1 MPQILG
7 IDLGTGSIGL
17 AVRNSDLGR
26 DIKDQLEFYS
36 VTTFKRGVG
45 KGKTGEYSFAAER
58 TKYRSTR
65 RLYQAR
71 KYRIW
76 ATLDV
81 LIRYKCCPLSMENLD
96 KWRIY
101 DKSRGLKRTY
111 PIDQAFENWVRLDF
125 NGDGIADYS
134 SPYQLRKELATIQLN
149 LDNQIERYKLG
160 RAIYHIAQRR
170 GFKSSKND
178 KGNAE
183 NTVENYESENNEV
196 GEISELKKSERIKSG
211 ELEEYRVLNSL
222 PTVGCAFALLESEGI
237 RVRNSIYQ
245 AVRSQYDTELRYIF
259 NFQRDISLDSEFFN
273 EMYKAIF
280 FKRPLRSQKGLVGK
294 CTLEPTKSRCKL
306 SHPEFEFFRAWSFIN
321 NIRYE
326 IAKGQKLEL
335 DLNQKQQL
343 FQSKFLRVRKNFK
356 FEEIR
361 EWIEKQ
367 VGKPVQCNYRDYV
380 VVMACPISARFK
392 NIFGNDWNN
401 IEIANKNSCLKQ
413 KKYTFEDI
421 YHICSTYSDEEN
433 LVELAANINLNEK
446 STKALINLWASM
458 PDGYSMVSYKAIKNI
473 NRFLSKG
480 FIYTEAVLLAKIPE
494 IVSSEEWNNHES
506 EIIKGI
512 RDIIEKNREKKVIL
526 GIVNKLIS
534 NYKSLQFQEQ
544 YAYKNTHLTS
554 ESIDR
559 DEVESTLKAT
569 FGDKTW
575 AEMAVNERN
584 YFIEAVIS
592 KFELFFRSSKREYF
606 ILPQLGEEIKFFL
619 SHLFPN
625 LQCENDSESDCHCN
639 ACRNL
644 NKLYHPSQIEYYSPA
659 KLQTIVWKGVPL
671 ALKQLPN
678 PDIGVF
684 KNPVALRTLHTL
696 RRNLNYLLKEGIIS
710 EETKVVVELAR
721 DLNDSNMRWA
731 IETYQRERENEN
743 REFEKILASYPGSK
757 IIAPSE
763 ENIRKVRLALEQND
777 SFNKDFVETKSI
789 KYGQD
794 IAKYR
799 LWLEQGC
806 RCIYTGKT
814 INLDDLFNVNNL
826 VDFEHTIPRSLSFD
840 DSLENLTICY
850 QNYNRS
856 IKKNRIPYQL
866 ENYDKDCLIDG
877 NNYTAILPRIQPWVK
892 RVDKIEANLNFW
904 IGKSKASTDKKSK
917 DDAIK
922 QKNLWKLELEY
933 WRGKVY
939 RFQMKEIKSGFLNSQ
954 LVDTGIISKYAFHY
968 LKSVFQRVDVQ
979 KGTVTSQFRKIL
991 GIQDEFTKKDRNKH
1005 SHHAIDATVLT
1016 LIPSSAQRD
1025 RMMKLY
1031 FEMNEQK
1038 LNIQKQKELN
1048 DQLHEEIMRCGIG
1061 SVKGLVTKVENDILV
1076 NKITNDR
1083 ARNIAD
1089 KVAYKRGK
1097 PIYDTDK
1104 EGNKIIRRLRGAC
1117 IRGQL
1122 HQETFFGAIKLPLS
1136 DESGKIIRD
1145 IDHKIITLNQLH
1157 FVKREPLKYRKSN
1170 EIIGFSNWEELER
1183 KIVDKELYKIMRSQ
1197 YPDGSFETAVANG
1210 IYMLSA
1216 QGHKINRI
1224 RHVRCFNEIKNPL
1237 VVKKHTYLSSAEY
1250 KQNYYAGMG
1259 DLYAL
1264 CRYTDNSMNK
1274 KEFRIFSLF
1283 DISNNRKMG
1292 LPDIHEKIISKNNV
1306 ELVLDQILKPGHRMI
1321 LYSKYPEEVLELDK
1335 EKLLNRLFVIR
1346 GFENDGCR
1354 VILTKHD
1361 TALEDKYLGKG
1372 SSVKDYQDLPIK
1384 IRCGINT
1391 IKYLIEGQ
1399 DFLITPGGELKFK

>member
-76 ATLDV
+76 ETLDV
-81 LIRYKCCPLSMENLD
+81 LIRHKCCPLSMENLD

-101 DKSRGLKRTY
+101 DKSRGLKRIY

-134 SPYQLRKELATIQLN
+134 SPYQLRNELATIQLN

-178 KGNAE
+178 KGNSE
-183 NTVENYESENNEV
+183 NTVENYESENNE
-196 GEISELKKSERIKSG
+196 GEISKLKKSEQIKSG
-211 ELEEYRVLNSL
+211 ELEEYRVLKSL
-222 PTVGCAFALLESEGI
+222 PTVGCAFASLESEGVRI
-237 RVRNSIYQ
+237 RNSIYQ
-245 AVRSQYDTELRYIF
+245 AVRSQYDAELRYVF
-259 NFQRDISLDSEFFN
+259 NFQKDISIDSDFFN
-273 EMYKAIF
+273 EMHKAIF

-294 CTLEPTKSRCKL
+294 CTLEPSKARCKL

-321 NIRYE
+321 NIKYE
-326 IAKGQKLEL
+326 ISIGQKLEL

-343 FQSKFLRVRKNFK
+343 FQSKFLRVKKNFK

-367 VGKPVQCNYRDYV
+367 VGKPVHCNYKDHV
-380 VVMACPISARFK
+380 VVMACPVSARFK
-392 NIFGNDWNN
+392 NIFGNEWNT
-401 IEIANKNSCLKQ
+401 IEIANKNSGTKQ

-421 YHICSTYSDEEN
+421 YHICSTFSDEEN
-433 LVELAANINLNEK
+433 IVEFAANINLNEK
-446 STKALINLWASM
+446 STKALINLWAAM
-458 PDGYSMVSYKAIKNI
+458 PDGYSMLSYKAITNI

-494 IVSSEEWNNHES
+494 IISSEEWNNHDS

-554 ESIDR
+554 ESIDIA
-559 DEVESTLKAT
+559 EVEAVIEAA
-569 FGDKTW
+569 FGAKTW
-575 AEMAVNERN
+575 AEMTVNERN

-592 KFELFFRSSKREYF
+592 RFELFFKSSKREYF
-606 ILPQLGEEIKFFL
+606 ILPQLGEEIKQFL
-619 SHLFPN
+619 SQNIPSLD
-625 LQCENDSESDCHCN
+625 CESKNNTDCHCN
-639 ACRNL
+639 ACAIL

-684 KNPVALRTLHTL
+684 KNPVALKALHTL
-696 RRNLNYLLKEGIIS
+696 RRNLNYLLKEGIVS
-710 EETKVVVELAR
+710 EETRVVVELAR
-721 DLNDSNMRWA
+721 DLKDSNMRWA
-731 IETYQRERENEN
+731 IETYQRERESEN
-743 REFEKILASYPGSK
+743 REFEKILAGYRGSK
-757 IIAPSE
+757 LIAPSE
-763 ENIRKVRLALEQND
+763 ENIHKLRLALEQNEL
-777 SFNKDFVETKSI
+777 FHRNFVDTKGL

-806 RCIYTGKT
+806 KCIYTGKT
-814 INLDDLFNVNNL
+814 INLSDLFSENNL

-840 DSLENLTICY
+840 DSLENLTVCY
-850 QNYNRS
+850 QKYNRS
-856 IKKNRIPYQL
+856 IKRNRIPYQL
-866 ENYDKDCLIDG
+866 ENYDKDCIIDG

-892 RVDKIEANLNFW
+892 RVDKIEANLNYW

-922 QKNLWKLELEY
+922 QINLWKLELEY

-979 KGTVTSQFRKIL
+979 KGAVTSQFRKIL
-991 GIQDEFTKKDRNKH
+991 GIQDEFKKKDRNKH

-1016 LIPSSAQRD
+1016 LIPSAAQRD

-1031 FEMNEQK
+1031 FEMNELK
-1038 LNIQKQKELN
+1038 GDLQKQKELN
-1048 DQLHEEIMRCGIG
+1048 DKLHAEIVRCGIG
-1061 SVKGLVTKVENDILV
+1061 SIKGLVSEIENNILV
-1076 NKITNDR
+1076 NKLTVDR

-1097 PIYDTDK
+1097 PIYDFDK
-1104 EGNKIIRRLRGAC
+1104 AGNRKLRRLKGDC

-1122 HQETFFGAIKLPLS
+1122 HQETFFGAIKLPLR
-1136 DESGKIIRD
+1136 DEFGKIVRND
-1145 IDHKIITLNQLH
+1145 ENKIITLNPLH
-1157 FVKREPLKYRKSN
+1157 FVKREALKYRKSN
-1170 EIIGFSNWEELER
+1170 ETTGFANWDELER
-1183 KIVDKELYKIMRSQ
+1183 QIVDKELFKMMRAQ
-1197 YPDGSFETAVANG
+1197 YPNETLEEACAKG
-1210 IYMLSA
+1210 IYMINA
-1216 QGHKINRI
+1216 RGVKVNRI
-1224 RHVRCFNEIKNPL
+1224 RHIRCFNEKIKNPL
-1237 VVKKHTYLSSAEY
+1237 SIKKQTYLSSTGY
-1250 KQNYYAGMG
+1250 KQYYYAGMG

-1264 CRYTDNSMNK
+1264 CRYSDLSKSKN
-1274 KEFRIFSLF
+1274 EFRIFSLF

-1292 LPDIHEKIISKNNV
+1292 LPDIPETIISSKNLN
-1306 ELVLDQILKPGHRMI
+1306 LSLDQILKPGHRII
-1321 LYSKYPEEVLELDK
+1321 LYSRYPEEVLELDK
-1335 EKLLNRLFVIR
+1335 EKQLNRLYVVR

-1361 TALEDKYLGKG
+1361 TALEDKDLGKG
-1372 SSVKDYQDLPIK
+1372 SSVKDYQNLPLK
-1384 IRCGINT
+1384 IRCSINT
-1391 IKYLIEGQ
+1391 IKYLAEDQ
-1399 DFLITPGGELKFK
+1399 DFSISPAGELKFK